1 MTALCYLGYVTLVA
15 KLDREF
21 VSSYELVITVTAV
34 SDVESYL
41 TESAN
46 LTVQVTD
53 VNDNAP
59 KFPNLTFEFEVC

>member
-1 MTALCYLGYVTLVA
+1 MVA

-34 SDVESYL
+34 SDVNSYL

-46 LTVQVTD
+46 LTVQVID
-53 VNDNAP
+53 VNEIGRASCR
-59 KFPNLTFEFEVC
+59 ERV